1 MSTLSENIVKNGKEK
16 KKLHVDRVKRDRKP
30 AAASSSSSSQRKRPK
45 QIGLSSSSLLWLWL
59 WLKPTCFFQYIYIY
73 ILIDW
78 FITLHIFRKFCH
90 AIISSGIA
98 TNLVRFWNTTRK
110 EKRLVQKPSAKA
122 TNDKL
127 IIILFR
133 PIVIVNRY
141 THGQGDNDRSGF
153 WAWGEIKQ
161 ESK

>member
-1 MSTLSENIVKNGKEK
+1 MSIVWNETGNRRRLRLRLRPNEN
-16 KKLHVDRVKRDRKP
+16 DRSKSGS
-30 AAASSSSSSQRKRPK
+30 AAPVFSGSGSGWNQHASSN
-45 QIGLSSSSLLWLWL
+45 I
-59 WLKPTCFFQYIYIY
+59 FIY
-73 ILIDW
+73 ILIDS